1 MGIPPGL
8 KNGLHV
14 SSLPSG
20 AVQVLAVIDGQ
31 PGEPLEIGPAA
42 TGHVVGQFLGAAK
55 TAHDR
60 TGKILDDYTDAGRVT
75 VIQVTSIGLGPCAIP
90 GHAGLMVR
98 AGEAEIGF
106 AIDKAT
112 MRALGEALIERSA

>member
-1 MGIPPGL
+1 M

-20 AVQVLAVIDGQ
+20 TLQVLSVVDGR
-31 PGEPLEIGPAA
+31 PGEPLELGPSA
-42 TGHVVGQFLGAAK
+42 TGRVVGQFLGAAK

-60 TGKILDDYTDAGRVT
+60 SGKILDDYTDADRVT
-75 VIQVTSIGLGPCAIP
+75 VIQVTSIGLGPCAIA